1 MAAKKTPAKKKKKG
15 EEPEK
20 ENGERWLLTYS
31 DLITLLFA
39 FFVVLWAMSQ
49 VDPKKFDE
57 ILGLPKLNLESRVLA
72 AVGFRSATDKAAA
85 LAKVRFPKEEVVIE
99 VK

>member
-1 MAAKKTPAKKKKKG
+1 MAAKKTPAKKKKKV
-15 EEPEK
+15 EDPEK
-20 ENGERWLLTYS
+20 ENGERWLLTYA

-57 ILGLPKLNLESRVLA
+57 LPDNVYLSWRRKGWVGLVYAHLLSSHRWQYLSNLAPK
-72 AVGFRSATDKAAA
+72 G
-85 LAKVRFPKEEVVIE
+85 
-99 VK
+99 